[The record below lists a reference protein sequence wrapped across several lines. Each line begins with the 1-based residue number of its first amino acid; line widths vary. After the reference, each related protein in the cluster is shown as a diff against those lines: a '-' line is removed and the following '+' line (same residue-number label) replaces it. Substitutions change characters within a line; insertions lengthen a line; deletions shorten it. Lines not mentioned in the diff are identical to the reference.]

1 MKKRGT
7 GVIAIFVLALIA
19 FCGCSNGT
27 NDSVKMLSGSSAMGN
42 NQNSEMKN
50 AYELYYSKLIEEYAR
65 YGLNDDSGDGFARGI
80 MTCDLVDFDGDGLK
94 ELFYV
99 VCRYDSEYT
108 VCVYGFDKARNNLVS
123 IFEENPGTH
132 GSIMPLKGEK
142 NNYLLSSNFVTG
154 GINDAGESESEME
167 YQIWEYKNNNFETI
181 KTYKK
186 ISADLVGINGELL
199 GYENNFYN
207 EGDNVPMVES
217 EFLKDS
223 LKYNITST
231 EQFDLLSSQYCG
243 RDKHPEQVMLKVTS
257 ELLGRQNNFDEYGV
271 NQIGKECADY
281 LGNEIW
287 PDVIAVTDLNLDSY
301 PEVIVGDTSSSGA
314 HGVIAYQ
321 FKDNQLQELEL
332 KTVNSRY
339 FRDLDE
345 FNDSDMKHYISN
357 KDGSEHIFSV
367 LSYRDKIYSI
377 SEYTKEGSVIYRTLI
392 GEKSLLEDKNGNK
405 VTKFT
410 LNGKDTTEEKFN
422 KFTEEWRTKYKVTD
436 KLHSDYTFLFLNN
449 NFDFQKYMFEYAI
462 GLSTIP
468 DNLNENLRPDEAIL
482 NVEVLDDKKAVFKL
496 KIPGL
501 EEFYLTDLPGS
512 PLGSAEYEFAV
523 KFGEYDVSLV
533 QWAFSPG
540 KTKRGALV
548 DMQSSLSR
556 NKGELQG
563 FEYIQQN
570 VPVKKVEESI
580 VWELDMSQITDFNFK
595 NINEYTVEI
604 MCPKM
609 TFSFLHDE
617 QKVLT
622 FGKREVVTN

>member
-1 MKKRGT
+1 MKKKGT
-7 GVIAIFVLALIA
+7 TVIAIFVLVLIA
-19 FCGCSNGT
+19 LCGCSHG
-27 NDSVKMLSGSSAMGN
+27 VKDNVKTLSAVKATDTSK
-42 NQNSEMKN
+42 NSEMKN

-65 YGLNDDSGDGFARGI
+65 YGLYDDSVDGFPRGI
-80 MTCDLVDFDGDGLK
+80 MTCDLIDFDGDGLK

-108 VCVYGFDKARNNLVS
+108 VCVYGFDKERNNLKP

-154 GINDAGESESEME
+154 GINDAGDSESEME

-181 KTYKK
+181 KTYKEV
-186 ISADLVGINGELL
+186 STELVGINGELL

-207 EGDNVPMVES
+207 KGEGTPMGDS

-231 EQFDLLSSQYCG
+231 EQLDLLSSQYCG
-243 RDKHPEQVMLKVTS
+243 RDNRPEQAMLKVAS
-257 ELLGRQNNFDEYGV
+257 ELLDRENDFNEYGV
-271 NQIGKECADY
+271 NQLAKVCADY
-281 LGNEIW
+281 LGNGVW
-287 PDVIAVTDLNLDSY
+287 PEVIAVTDLNLDSY

-314 HGVIAYQ
+314 HGVFAYQ

-332 KTVNSRY
+332 KTVNTPY
-339 FRDLDE
+339 FRDLNE

-357 KDGSEHIFSV
+357 EDGSEHIFSV
-367 LSYRDKIYSI
+367 LSYQDKVYSI

-392 GEKSLLEDKNGNK
+392 AEKRLEEDENGNK

-410 LNGKDTTEEKFN
+410 LNGEDTNEEKFD
-422 KFTEEWRTKYKVTD
+422 KFTEEWKTKYSATE
-436 KLHSDYTFLFLNN
+436 KLHSDNTFLFLNN
-449 NFDFQKYMFEYAI
+449 NFDFQKFMFDYAI

-468 DNLNENLRPDEAIL
+468 DNLNENLRVDEATL
-482 NVEVLDDKKAVFKL
+482 NIEVLDDKKAVFKL
-496 KIPGL
+496 NIPGL
-501 EEFYLTDLPGS
+501 EEFYSTDLPGS
-512 PLGSAEYEFAV
+512 LLGSAEYEFAV

-540 KTKRGALV
+540 KTKRVALA
-548 DMQSSLSR
+548 DMQSSISC
-556 NKGELQG
+556 KKEDSQG
-563 FEYIQQN
+563 YQYIKQN
-570 VPVKKVEESI
+570 VPAKKVDESI
-580 VWELDMSQITDFNFK
+580 VWEVDMSQIENFNFN

-604 MCPKM
+604 TYPKM
-609 TFSFLHDE
+609 AFSSLQDE
-617 QKVLT
+617 NKIFT
-622 FGKREVVTN
+622 FGKREVIAN